1 MAERTDQRTRE
12 READLDPTL
21 DDGPVQTDFGSELGT
36 DFGTDVGAAQEPAAE
51 SDSSGGIR
59 GRIRQRLGGVF
70 SVQAFTTTLV
80 LTVVFAFLAG
90 VFVPLVPDNISGLLG
105 VFGAGFA
112 LGVGSSERHYL
123 EVAAAT
129 LFTGAIAALLSTVF
143 TNLTAIML
151 GVGVPMMALGTGA
164 SGLAGV
170 AGYYF
175 GRDFRSGLT
184 REI

>member
-1 MAERTDQRTRE
+1 MAERTDQRTRD
-12 READLDPTL
+12 RDASADLDPTL
-21 DDGPVQTDFGSELGT
+21 DEAGVQTDFDSEFGSDLGIEDPST
-36 DFGTDVGAAQEPAAE
+36 AA
-51 SDSSGGIR
+51 DSGGGIR
-59 GRIRQRLGGVF
+59 GRISERFGSVF
-70 SVQAFTTTLV
+70 SVEAFTVTLV
-80 LTVVFAFLAG
+80 LTVVFSFLAG
-90 VFVPLVPDNISGLLG
+90 GLIPLIPDNIGGLLG

-123 EVAAAT
+123 EVALAT
-129 LFTGAIAALLSTVF
+129 LFTGAIAAILSTVF
-143 TNLTAIML
+143 TNLGSIMF

-184 REI
+184 KEI

>member
-12 READLDPTL
+12 RDADLDPTL
-21 DDGPVQTDFGSELGT
+21 DDAGVQTEFGSDFGATRE
-36 DFGTDVGAAQEPAAE
+36 E
-51 SDSSGGIR
+51 STNEADSGGGIR
-59 GRIRQRLGGVF
+59 SRMSERLGSIF
-70 SVQAFTTTLV
+70 SVEAFAVTLV
-80 LTVVFAFLAG
+80 LTVVFSFLASG
-90 VFVPLVPDNISGLLG
+90 LIPLVPDNIGGLLG

-112 LGVGSSERHYL
+112 LGAASSERHYL
-123 EVAAAT
+123 EVATAT
-129 LFTGAIAALLSTVF
+129 LFTGAITALLS
-143 TNLTAIML
+143 NLTLTLL
-151 GVGVPMMALGTGA
+151 GAGVPLVALGAGA